1 MKLRIAIALLAVYT
15 IWGSTYLAI
24 RFAVETI
31 PPFLMA
37 GTRFLA
43 AGLTLVLWRRLA
55 GDPAPTRRQWLSA
68 AVIGLLLLLGGN
80 GLVSWA
86 EQRVDSGIAALLVG
100 TVPLWMV
107 LIEALTVTRR
117 RPTWQAIVGLL
128 TGFGGIIVLVGPG
141 SLFAGPRGYDLL
153 GIGAVLLAAFFWSLG
168 SIYSRRADMPA
179 SPLLGTGMEMLA
191 GSAGLYLVSLMS
203 GEAAKLDLSAVSL
216 RSGVGLAYLIVAGS
230 LGGFVAYT
238 WLLRNAPVS
247 LVATYAYVNPL
258 VAILLGNWLAHEPLT
273 TQVSLAA
280 AVIIGSVVLINSD
293 KPARGPAKG
302 AETQPVSAGGR
313 D

>member
-1 MKLRIAIALLAVYT
+1 MKLRIAIALLAVYI

-37 GTRFLA
+37 GTRFLIP
-43 AGLTLVLWRRLA
+43 GLILVFWRRFA
-55 GDPAPTRRQWLSA
+55 GDPAPTRRQWVSA

-100 TVPLWMV
+100 TVPIWLV
-107 LIEALTVTRR
+107 LIDTLFVTRR
-117 RPTWQAIVGLL
+117 RPRWQAILGLL
-128 TGFGGIIVLVGPG
+128 TGFGGIVVLVGPG
-141 SLFAGPRGYDLL
+141 SLFAGPGGYDLL

-168 SIYSRRADMPA
+168 SIYSRHADMPA

-203 GEAAKLDLSAVSL
+203 GEAANFDLSSVSL
-216 RSGVGLAYLIVAGS
+216 RSGLGLVYLIVAGS

-273 TQVSLAA
+273 AQVFFA
-280 AVIIGSVVLINSD
+280 AVIIIGSVILVNSG
-293 KPARGPAKG
+293 KA
-302 AETQPVSAGGR
+302 TQAQTAASEPRPVSADGT

>member
-1 MKLRIAIALLAVYT
+1 MKLRIAIAMLAIYL

-37 GTRFLA
+37 GTRFLFP
-43 AGLTLVLWRRLA
+43 GLLLIIWRRLA
-55 GDPAPTRRQWLSA
+55 GDPAPTRRQWLST

-100 TVPLWMV
+100 TAPIWLV
-107 LIEALTVTRR
+107 LMDALFSSKR
-117 RPTWQAIVGLL
+117 RPRWTAAVGLL
-128 TGFGGIIVLVGPG
+128 TGFSGIVVLVGPR
-141 SLFAGPRGYDLL
+141 SLFNGQSQYDLL
-153 GIGAVLLAAFFWSLG
+153 GISAVLLASFLWSLG
-168 SIYSRRADMPA
+168 SVYSRKADLPG

-191 GSAGLYLVSLMS
+191 GSAGLYAVSLVS
-203 GEAAKLDLSAVSL
+203 GEWRTFDLEAVSL
-216 RSGVGLAYLIVAGS
+216 RSGLGLLYLIVVGS

-238 WLLRNAPVS
+238 WLLRNAPIP

-258 VAILLGNWLAHEPLT
+258 VAILLGNWLAQEPLT
-273 TQVSLAA
+273 AQVLIAA
-280 AVIIGSVVLINSD
+280 AVIIGSVILINTSRKKD
-293 KPARGPAKG
+293 VK
-302 AETQPVSAGGR
+302 S
-313 D
+313 

>member
-37 GTRFLA
+37 GARFLIP
-43 AGLTLVLWRRLA
+43 GLILIVWRRLA
-55 GDPAPTRRQWLSA
+55 GDPAPTRRQWASA

-86 EQRVDSGIAALLVG
+86 ERRVDSGIAALLVG
-100 TVPLWMV
+100 TVPIWMV
-107 LIEALTVTRR
+107 LTDALFVSRR
-117 RPTWQAIVGLL
+117 RPRGQAIIGLL

-141 SLFAGPRGYDLL
+141 SLFAGPGGYDLL

-168 SIYSRRADMPA
+168 SIYSRHADMPS

-191 GSAGLYLVSLMS
+191 GSAGLYLVSLIS
-203 GEAAKLDLSAVSL
+203 GDAANFDLSAVSL
-216 RSGVGLAYLIVAGS
+216 RSGLGLVYLIVAGS

-258 VAILLGNWLAHEPLT
+258 VAILLGNWLAREPLT
-273 TQVSLAA
+273 AQVWTA
-280 AVIIGSVVLINSD
+280 AVIIIGSVILINSGR
-293 KPARGPAKG
+293 PTQAQA
-302 AETQPVSAGGR
+302 AASET
-313 D
+313 